1 MIHRS
6 ATQKFV
12 TLSVTEAESAA
23 GVMVAQDML
32 YTYQMLTSMGLQVEL
47 PMVLEM
53 DNKGAVDLAN
63 NWSVGGRTRHV
74 DVRNYFLREL
84 KDEGVLC
91 IKHISGVDNEA
102 DIFTK
107 NTPGPVFEK
116 HIRKFVGDD
125 KYMTGGE

>member
-12 TLSVTEAESAA
+12 TLSVMEAESAA

-32 YTYQMLTSMGLQVEL
+32 YTYRMLTLMGLQVEL
-47 PMVLEM
+47 PMILEM
-53 DNKGAVDLAN
+53 DNKGTVDLAN

-74 DVRNYFLREL
+74 DVRNYFPREL
-84 KDEGVLC
+84 KDEGVLI
-91 IKHISGVDNEA
+91 IKHVAGEDNEA

-107 NTPGPVFEK
+107 NTSRPVFEK
-116 HIRKFVGDD
+116 HICKFVRDD
-125 KYMTGGE
+125 EYMVEE